1 MKIAIVTTNFP
12 RWEGDFRV
20 PFIID
25 AAKAIQAKGHT
36 IKIITLHQPGA
47 AQNEIMDGL
56 EIFRAKYLPEKY
68 EILQKDAAGLPAA
81 WEGGGFTKLAMFPY
95 FSALWAA
102 VAKQA
107 QGYDIIH
114 ANWSLAGTATYLSK
128 RSHQCPYIVTIHGS
142 DIFKT
147 VNNPILKIPVK
158 LALKNADSIIAVS
171 QALAEKAISIQIP
184 KEKIQI
190 IPTGVDLNKFPM
202 SDNPQRQNTLL
213 YVGTLIERKGLIYLL
228 KAMKQVKIHFPGY
241 KLLIVGEG
249 GLKDSLERYT
259 SENNLSEQ
267 VIFLGTQTQAEVSRL
282 MREAKLFILPST
294 EEGQGAVLV
303 EAMASGTP
311 CIGSNA
317 GGIPTVITPETGK
330 VFEAGSSEALFKSIA
345 FMLENEN
352 FWQAA
357 SIHSRERAVSRYSW
371 DVLADSII
379 ATYKKAL

>member
-1 MKIAIVTTNFP
+1 
-12 RWEGDFRV
+12 
-20 PFIID
+20 
-25 AAKAIQAKGHT
+25 
-36 IKIITLHQPGA
+36 
-47 AQNEIMDGL
+47 
-56 EIFRAKYLPEKY
+56 
-68 EILQKDAAGLPAA
+68 
-81 WEGGGFTKLAMFPY
+81 
-95 FSALWAA
+95 
-102 VAKQA
+102 
-107 QGYDIIH
+107 
-114 ANWSLAGTATYLSK
+114 
-128 RSHQCPYIVTIHGS
+128 
-142 DIFKT
+142 
-147 VNNPILKIPVK
+147 
-158 LALKNADSIIAVS
+158 
-171 QALAEKAISIQIP
+171 
-184 KEKIQI
+184 
-190 IPTGVDLNKFPM
+190 M

-317 GGIPTVITPETGK
+317 GGIPTVITPETGR
-330 VFEAGSSEALFKSIA
+330 VFEAGNSKALSEAIA
-345 FMLENEN
+345 FMLENES
-352 FWQAA
+352 FWKNAVK
-357 SIHSRERAVSRYSW
+357 HSRVRAVTHYSW

-379 ATYKKAL
+379 ATYKKVLQMK